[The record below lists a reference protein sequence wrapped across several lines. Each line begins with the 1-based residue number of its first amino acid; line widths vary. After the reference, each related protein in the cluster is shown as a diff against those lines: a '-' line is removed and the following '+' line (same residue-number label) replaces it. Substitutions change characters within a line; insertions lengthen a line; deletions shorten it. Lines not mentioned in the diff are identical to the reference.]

1 MLFVVNIDTRWLCC
15 LKNRMVL
22 SAAQIVKTTF
32 HEVWGKV
39 KVPSARFHKEEVL
52 G

>member
-1 MLFVVNIDTRWLCC
+1 
-15 LKNRMVL
+15 MVL